1 MQLNDNHAIWQQVF
15 DVVKNQ
21 WQELT
26 APFTDEMLLT
36 ISENQVND
44 ALYNFVTKNVQAI
57 LDMHI
62 NFYDGWFQLS
72 ATVNAQGVFARVS
85 SNFRLV
91 QIQLDR
97 QRQRLV
103 FAQISDTEILELHST
118 SYIKS
123 KGIALG
129 VKAYRRLLNKDPL
142 GLILSKINLAR
153 TKDNVLYIDIGRWLK
168 KNQKI
173 MNALYKFQVNTAHSK
188 PKQLILQ
195 AHVNYRDLLA
205 TNASGDIITEADA
218 PHSME
223 QEQQS
228 NEPQQTD
235 TAGTADTATHHD
247 NQDITKNKTNDSG
260 DDKQGIQPAPA
271 PKPNVD
277 INPAAKPIVNS
288 K

>member
-15 DVVKNQ
+15 DVVENQ
-21 WQELT
+21 WHELT

-36 ISENQVND
+36 ISESQVND
-44 ALYNFVTKNVQAI
+44 ALYKFVTKNVQAI

-62 NFYDGWFQLS
+62 NFYDGWFRLS

-85 SNFRLV
+85 SNFHLV

-103 FAQISDTEILELHST
+103 FAQISDTEILELHSK
-118 SYIKS
+118 SYVKS

-129 VKAYRRLLNKDPL
+129 VKAYRLVLKKDPL

-173 MNALYKFQVNTAHSK
+173 MDALYKFQVNTAHTK

-205 TNASGDIITEADA
+205 FNASGDIITEADA
-218 PHSME
+218 PHAHKE
-223 QEQQS
+223 QEHK
-228 NEPQQTD
+228 NKEPQQTD
-235 TAGTADTATHHD
+235 TADSNNSPTTAE
-247 NQDITKNKTNDSG
+247 NKTSQNDG
-260 DDKQGIQPAPA
+260 EKQGIQPAPA
-271 PKPNVD
+271 PEPDVD
-277 INPAAKPIVNS
+277 INPAAKPN
-288 K
+288 